1 MVEFI
6 KVPKKMPFK
15 RRLEMVSD
23 ILNKRGEVSVED
35 LVFGWGVT
43 PHYAMTILKW
53 AQKKYSYA
61 EWNGTDRILFIRE
74 RRESEEN
81 I

>member
-6 KVPKKMPFK
+6 KIPKKMPFK
-15 RRLEMVSD
+15 RRLELVST
-23 ILNKRGEVSVED
+23 ILNKKGEVSVED

-61 EWNGTDRILFIRE
+61 EWNGTDKILVIPE
-74 RRESEEN
+74 RMESEGN
-81 I
+81 P